1 MKNNHD
7 NTTSDLSLNQRFLF
21 LTFILSTFLASDI
34 YYFGFGR
41 PFDYLSISILLVTWI
56 FFGKLINKSK
66 FIFYS
71 TSSLLLS
78 MPWVIFGY
86 INDHFLGSSAFL
98 LGIAFILPTIASID
112 SVEVSSALENCI
124 KFTISISIILL
135 IIQMFF
141 YYFNGSFIDF
151 MGAVGSIESR
161 GLNVGL
167 NYFRPSGIFQ
177 EPNAY
182 CTVMFTLLYLCLFI
196 NNRNYLIEIL
206 GILSLIIT
214 QSLWGFGAA
223 LLLLFLLYNIKVLF
237 KSFLLI
243 LIFIFLF
250 YFTLH
255 DQLNSIIESSV
266 TIERILNIEDD
277 PSRAARYGSINNI
290 NLDEF
295 LFFGHGID
303 TQNFQSIAANGYGF
317 LLYSFGLIGMILMAF
332 YFIYLTKSNINILL
346 AISFVLT
353 TFPPFSYVYFWV
365 WIGMILFLS
374 RVNNRRPSLFFLNR
388 S

>member
-1 MKNNHD
+1 MMKNNHD
-7 NTTSDLSLNQRFLF
+7 NITSNSSLILKFLF
-21 LTFILSTFLASDI
+21 LIFIVSTFLASDI

-41 PFDYLSISILLVTWI
+41 PFDYLSISILFFIWI

-71 TSSLLLS
+71 TSLLLLS

-86 INDHFLGSSAFL
+86 INDNFLGSSVFL

-112 SVEVSSALENCI
+112 SVEVSIMLENYI
-124 KFTISISIILL
+124 KLAILISIILL
-135 IIQMFF
+135 TIQMFF
-141 YYFNGSFIDF
+141 YYLNGSFIDF

-161 GLNVGL
+161 GLNVEL
-167 NYFRPSGIFQ
+167 NYFRPSGVFQ

-223 LLLLFLLYNIKVLF
+223 LLLIFLLYNLKVLF
-237 KSFLLI
+237 KPLLFLLF
-243 LIFIFLF
+243 FIFLL
-250 YFTLH
+250 YFIFQ
-255 DQLNSIIESSV
+255 DQSNNIIESSI
-266 TIERILNIEDD
+266 TIGRILNIEND
-277 PSRAARYGSINNI
+277 PSRAARYGSMNNI
-290 NLDEF
+290 KLDEF

-303 TQNFQSIAANGYGF
+303 TQNFQSIAANGFGF

-332 YFIYLTKSNINILL
+332 YFIYLTKLNISILL
-346 AISFVLT
+346 AIGFILT
-353 TFPPFSYVYFWV
+353 TFPPFSYIYFWV

-374 RVNNRRPSLFFLNR
+374 RTNNYRPSLF
-388 S
+388 